1 MVVGLNWRPVAS
13 DRVMVSPTE
22 LVRSARARVGAK
34 HIRYAMVSAVAVPIS
49 QVVLVVAH
57 SGLGWAGWQ
66 ANILA
71 VSVGCVPSYVLNRY
85 WVWNKR
91 SANRFWSEV
100 APFWGMAVLGL
111 VFSTL
116 LVHLADQWWQSTVAV
131 SGANLVAFGSLWV
144 VKFLVLDRY
153 LFAVRVVDAPDVA
166 PVA

>member
-1 MVVGLNWRPVAS
+1 
-13 DRVMVSPTE
+13 MVSPSE
-22 LVRSARARVGAK
+22 VVRNVRARVGAK
-34 HIRYAMVSAVAVPIS
+34 HLRYAMVSAIAVPVS
-49 QVVLVVAH
+49 QVVLITAH
-57 SGLGWAGWQ
+57 SVFGWAGWQ

-116 LVHLADQWWQSTVAV
+116 LVHAADQWWESTLAV
-131 SGANLVAFGSLWV
+131 SAANLVAFGSLWV

-153 LFAVRVVDAPDVA
+153 LFGVPVIETPDVA
-166 PVA
+166 TAA